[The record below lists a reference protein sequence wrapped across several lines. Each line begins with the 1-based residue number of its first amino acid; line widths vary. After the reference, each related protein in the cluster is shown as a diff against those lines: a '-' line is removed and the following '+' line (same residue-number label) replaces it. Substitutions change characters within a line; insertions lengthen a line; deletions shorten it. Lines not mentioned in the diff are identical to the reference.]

1 MENSEFLL
9 SIFCEIFASGIYII
23 TVLVIYIRTTHIIFP
38 PELWHITK
46 NIRNSTRLFLE
57 EEKAQ
62 MTCFAIPHLKNCSEM
77 VYGFRN
83 LYFSLLQR
91 NNLFSPQIKG
101 KLFWDLHAVLE
112 NKLLPRTVSSD
123 LYDT

>member
-1 MENSEFLL
+1 
-9 SIFCEIFASGIYII
+9 
-23 TVLVIYIRTTHIIFP
+23 
-38 PELWHITK
+38 
-46 NIRNSTRLFLE
+46 
-57 EEKAQ
+57 
-62 MTCFAIPHLKNCSEM
+62 MTCFAIPHFKNCSET
-77 VYGFRN
+77 VYGFRK

-112 NKLLPRTVSSD
+112 NKLLPRTESSD